1 MHTLIPHFTVSAT
14 GLMATS
20 LVMSGLAMLIVV
32 FAASIYVV
40 TIKAE
45 GRSLLI
51 STGCTLIGFCL
62 SKLWMVSL
70 LSMLA
75 LYSAIG
81 GGAASAIATAEI
93 FDNKVGGV
101 TQFVTL

>member
-1 MHTLIPHFTVSAT
+1 MDRRYVLDISVGKMGRWFALWWCVTDMHTLIPHLIPHLTVSAT

-20 LVMSGLAMLIVV
+20 LVMSGLAMLICV

-62 SKLWMVSL
+62 SKLWMVS
-70 LSMLA
+70 
-75 LYSAIG
+75 
-81 GGAASAIATAEI
+81 
-93 FDNKVGGV
+93 
-101 TQFVTL
+101 